1 LAPSVRS
8 AITGM
13 SRSGIRQVMDLA
25 WATPNA
31 IHLEVGEPNF
41 PTPSHICEAATRAI
55 QDGQTRYTPNAGIAP
70 LREALAAKVK
80 RVNKINA
87 TSEQIVVSAGAVQA
101 IYASLLS
108 VLNPGDEI
116 LLPDPG
122 WPNFR
127 MMAALLN
134 AKVTYYPLRAKNG
147 FLPDPAEIEELI
159 TPRTKA
165 ILLNSPSN
173 PLGTVLSEKVSR
185 QIYEIASKAN
195 LWIVS
200 DECYDEITFDKE
212 MFSFGTIDADERVIS
227 TYSFSKTYAM
237 TGWRVGYAVA
247 PLTIASELSKIQEP
261 LISCVSSPA
270 QFAALAALQGP
281 QDCVAEMRSAYK
293 SRRDAAIEIA
303 TAEGLRWV
311 QPEGAFYLWMSC
323 AEAGETSLD
332 FVLELI
338 KEEGVAIANGSAFG
352 EQGEEWVRVSLANS
366 VENIST
372 GVRAVAKKIK
382 S

>member
-1 LAPSVRS
+1 MAPSVRS
-8 AITGM
+8 AVIGM

-55 QDGQTRYTPNAGIAP
+55 QDGQTRYTPNAGIVP
-70 LREALAAKVK
+70 LREALAAKVN
-80 RVNKINA
+80 RVNKIDA
-87 TSEQIVVSAGAVQA
+87 ISEQIVVSSGAVQA

-108 VLNPGDEI
+108 VLTPGDEI

-147 FLPDPAEIEELI
+147 FLPDPSEIEELI

-185 QIYEIASKAN
+185 QIYEIACKAN

-212 MFSFGTIDADERVIS
+212 MFSLGTIDADERVIS

-261 LISCVSSPA
+261 LVSCVSSPA

-281 QDCVAEMRSAYK
+281 QDCVAEMRNAYK

-303 TAEGLRWV
+303 AAEGLKWV

-332 FVLELI
+332 FVLKLI
-338 KEEGVAIANGSAFG
+338 EEEGVAIANGSAFG
-352 EQGEEWVRVSLANS
+352 EQGEGWVRVSLANS

-372 GVRAVAKKIK
+372 GVRAVAKRIK

>member
-1 LAPSVRS
+1 
-8 AITGM
+8 M

-55 QDGQTRYTPNAGIAP
+55 QDGQTRYTPNAGIVP
-70 LREALAAKVK
+70 LREALAAKVN
-80 RVNKINA
+80 RVNKIDA
-87 TSEQIVVSAGAVQA
+87 ISEQIVVSSGAVQA

-108 VLNPGDEI
+108 VLTPGDEI

-147 FLPDPAEIEELI
+147 FLPDPSEIEELI

-185 QIYEIASKAN
+185 QIYEIACKAN

-212 MFSFGTIDADERVIS
+212 MFSLGTIDADERVIS

-261 LISCVSSPA
+261 LVSCVSSPA

-281 QDCVAEMRSAYK
+281 QDCVAEMRNAYK

-303 TAEGLRWV
+303 AAEGLKWV

-332 FVLELI
+332 FVLKLI
-338 KEEGVAIANGSAFG
+338 EEEGVAIANGSAFG
-352 EQGEEWVRVSLANS
+352 EQGEGWVRVSLANS

-372 GVRAVAKKIK
+372 GVRAVAKRIK